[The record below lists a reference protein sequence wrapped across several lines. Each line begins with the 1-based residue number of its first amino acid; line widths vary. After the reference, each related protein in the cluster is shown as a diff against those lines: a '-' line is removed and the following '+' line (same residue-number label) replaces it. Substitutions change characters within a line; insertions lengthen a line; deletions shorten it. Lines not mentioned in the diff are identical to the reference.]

1 MIVSE
6 LRVLFKSVVKKCGPI
21 KTTQAILASVLGGCV
36 SGLIAL
42 NALPNESET
51 ESIEEKEKSNHES

>member
-1 MIVSE
+1 MIISE

-21 KTTQAILASVLGGCV
+21 ITTQVILASVLGGCA

-42 NALPNESET
+42 NALPNEPET